1 MTSTWLAAVV
11 ALAAIAII
19 YSFCL
24 RPHLPGRRR
33 DVEPQDE
40 NPTVDRQLTELRD
53 ELQALRRTTRRHLI
67 SAVRH
72 S

>member
-1 MTSTWLAAVV
+1 VTSTRLARVV
-11 ALAAIAII
+11 ALAAIAIT
-19 YSFCL
+19 YFFCL

-33 DVEPQDE
+33 DVESQDE

-53 ELQALRRTTRRHLI
+53 ELQALRRTSRRHLI